1 MLNNTYMIIYSG
13 MTADAS
19 VEGIRQT
26 DPNDSIG
33 LISAEPP
40 RPYDRPP
47 LSKGLWKGKPLESIW
62 RKATDQGVNLHLGR
76 RALSLD
82 LQAKRVTDDQ
92 GTVYSY
98 DKLLLATGG
107 TPRRLSFGG
116 DRIIYFRTLDDY
128 QRLRALAA
136 ARPTVRGHR
145 RRVHRLGGRAAAR
158 SDRRTSKAGC
168 RPETPAGAAYST
180 HEPTS
185 KGRRTSWDD
194 SPEADL

>member
-1 MLNNTYMIIYSG
+1 

-19 VEGIRQT
+19 VEGIRQI

-33 LISAEPP
+33 LISAEPR

-76 RALSLD
+76 RTLSLD

-128 QRLRALAA
+128 QRLRRWRSEANGSRSSAA
-136 ARPTVRGHR
+136 GSSARRPSP
-145 RRVHRLGGRAAAR
+145 AR

-168 RPETPAGAAYST
+168 GLRPPRGGRTRPMSRPRRPG
-180 HEPTS
+180 EPH
-185 KGRRTSWDD
+185 GDD

>member
-1 MLNNTYMIIYSG
+1 MLNDTYMIIGSG

-128 QRLRALAA
+128 QRLRALAE
-136 ARPTVRGHR
+136 RGQR
-145 RRVHRLGGRAAAR
+145 FAVIGGGFIGSEAEPGPFR
-158 SDRRTSKAGC
+158 
-168 RPETPAGAAYST
+168 PAG
-180 HEPTS
+180 P
-185 KGRRTSWDD
+185 KGRQ
-194 SPEADL
+194 PA

>member
-1 MLNNTYMIIYSG
+1 MLNDTYMIICSW

-76 RALSLD
+76 RACPSTF
-82 LQAKRVTDDQ
+82 RPSGSPMTR
-92 GTVYSY
+92 GPFIPTISCSW
-98 DKLLLATGG
+98 
-107 TPRRLSFGG
+107 PREAPPDGSPS
-116 DRIIYFRTLDDY
+116 
-128 QRLRALAA
+128 AA
-136 ARPTVRGHR
+136 IGSSTSASSTITSAFARWRSEANGSRSSAAGSSAR
-145 RRVHRLGGRAAAR
+145 RPSPAR
-158 SDRRTSKAGC
+158 FDRRTSKAGC

-185 KGRRTSWDD
+185 KAWRTSWRRFT
-194 SPEADL
+194 